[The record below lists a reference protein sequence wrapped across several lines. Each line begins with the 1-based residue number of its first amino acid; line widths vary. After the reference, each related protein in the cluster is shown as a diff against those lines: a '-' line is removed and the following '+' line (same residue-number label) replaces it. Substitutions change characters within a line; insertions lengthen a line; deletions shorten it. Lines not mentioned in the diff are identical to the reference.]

1 MTNCELCWQPIKGNV
16 YEYDGNTMCEECY
29 ERTVPTLDDIKS
41 QVLYENEE
49 VWRGT
54 YLLDNG
60 NYLKCHECWQY
71 CESDWD
77 KEDKIVS
84 SIYYDISLFEGK
96 DDSNEFVDNI
106 VDGGEYGFTDNA
118 TFSKFMEFVEM
129 AHGCSIIQRISD
141 DN

>member
-1 MTNCELCWQPIKGNV
+1 
-16 YEYDGNTMCEECY
+16 MCEECY

-71 CESDWD
+71 CESDWE
-77 KEDKIVS
+77 KEWEIVGS
-84 SIYYDISLFEGK
+84 VYYDISLFEGK

-106 VDGGEYGFTDNA
+106 VDGGEYGFRAVT
-118 TFSKFMEFVEM
+118 TFENFMEFIEE
-129 AHGCSIIQRISD
+129 AHGCSIIQRVSD
-141 DN
+141 DDRINKIDSNGMFDVYM